1 MYINYLQSLEE
12 VTNYDY
18 IIISDDIIFFDE
30 LCSKKNTLL
39 LLYPN
44 YLHPYLNKLPK
55 NISIK
60 NFPLSILNNNFDYR
74 FKSHKEAVILATK
87 SKKFSKIFNW
97 FSSKILDLLIDK
109 ERSELI
115 KKNFISNLAQKY
127 FFYKSLEQKIK
138 EKKVNLSFFL
148 KDKEMLLFHE
158 YLKKIDKKKSLKKI
172 QFCKK
177 LNHRQILFYLKR
189 FSQILFYPLYAI
201 VNSNKNIFKTFNFNK
216 IDNFIRLYNASFG
229 LAEYPGQSEEWIIDK
244 KNFKKNNT
252 VFVLED
258 KLSENKLKI
267 LNKKKLKYLNAN
279 IFKPIHSLNLKSL
292 VITLMKYQSIFALYS
307 FVYLFSDIINKRL
320 IFNFLYNCLIWDNFS
335 SNIKKKKYITQ
346 NDMGLS
352 HYVRNYF
359 LNKNETKIFLYK
371 HSFSENVFF
380 ENINS
385 YSHSVFAYNRHDFE
399 FQMSW
404 LGVEMS
410 KSNKSNSPNIV
421 VSGPVWGSDYF
432 RRRKNKEIKRTIVA
446 FTSTLSQHGVNTI
459 NEHYLFLKFL
469 SEVLNNHKEY
479 RIVLK
484 TKTEIQ
490 HYNII
495 PKLSNIL
502 KSMLKTK
509 RLKIIKKN
517 VMPRILIDQSEL
529 IISMPFT
536 TPCFEALY
544 LKKKCFFANISG
556 NYKKSILKRITK
568 KFVALN
574 HNESIKFFKFY
585 MSNNLKVKKTVYRNA
600 KIIFKESLK
609 YDPINY
615 IKEKIYEKD
624 SLSKNAKS
632 Y

>member
-1 MYINYLQSLEE
+1 MNIDYL
-12 VTNYDY
+12 TNFQEITIYDY
-18 IIISDDIIFFDE
+18 VIISDDIIFLEE
-30 LCSKKNTLL
+30 LKTKKNTLF

-44 YLHPYLNKLPK
+44 YSFPYLKKLSK
-55 NISIK
+55 NITIK

-74 FKSHKEAVILATK
+74 FKSHKEAVIFASK
-87 SKKFSKIFNW
+87 CKKFSRIFNW
-97 FSSKILDLLIDK
+97 FSSKIVDLLIDK
-109 ERSELI
+109 ERGELI

-127 FFYKSLEQKIK
+127 FFYKSLEQKIE
-138 EKKVNLSFFL
+138 EKKVNLSFYL
-148 KDKEMLLFHE
+148 KDKEMLLFHK
-158 YLKKIDKKKSLKKI
+158 YLKKIDKKKVLKKT
-172 QFCKK
+172 QFSKNI
-177 LNHRQILFYLKR
+177 NHKQILFYLKR
-189 FSQILFYPLYAI
+189 FTQIFFYPLYAI
-201 VNSNKNIFKTFNFNK
+201 VNSNKNIFKKFNFNK

-258 KLSENKLKI
+258 KLSENKIKI
-267 LNKKKLKYLNAN
+267 LRKKKLKYLNAN
-279 IFKPIHSLNLKSL
+279 IFKPIHYLNLKSL
-292 VITLMKYQSIFALYS
+292 VITLLKYQPIFTLYS
-307 FVYLFSDIINKRL
+307 FIYLFSDIINKRL

-335 SNIKKKKYITQ
+335 SNVKKKKYITQ

-380 ENINS
+380 KNINS

-404 LGVEMS
+404 LGVKMS
-410 KSNKSNSPNIV
+410 KSNKSNSPNII

-432 RRRKNKEIKRTIVA
+432 KRRENKEIKKTIVA
-446 FTSTLSQHGVNTI
+446 FTSTLSQHGVNAI
-459 NEHYLFLKFL
+459 NEHYFFFKFL
-469 SEVLNNHKEY
+469 SEILNNYKAC

-490 HYNII
+490 DYFVI

-536 TPCFEALY
+536 TPCFEALF

-556 NYKKSILKRITK
+556 NYKQSILKRITK

-585 MSNNLKVKKTVYRNA
+585 MSNNLIVKKTILKNA
-600 KIIFKESLK
+600 KIIFRGSLK
-609 YDPINY
+609 YDPINF
-615 IKEKIYEKD
+615 IKEMIYKKD
-624 SLSKNAKS
+624 NFSGNLKS
-632 Y
+632 S